1 MYWSG
6 PASLRIGWSSH
17 VQATGTQRKGEPMH
31 RLFGLLALTAA
42 ALGLYLLFGP
52 EAGPRTGGVG
62 IESAPIAYSGWALGL
77 VMGLALAWLAGV
89 DWSSLPVRAVT
100 WVRLQRRRLW
110 WAMLGSVFAG
120 ILLLF

>member
-1 MYWSG
+1 
-6 PASLRIGWSSH
+6 
-17 VQATGTQRKGEPMH
+17 MH
-31 RLFGLLALTAA
+31 RLFGLLALMAA
-42 ALGLYLLFGP
+42 GLGLYLLFGP
-52 EAGPRTGGVG
+52 ESEPRIGGAG

-77 VMGLALAWLAGV
+77 VMGLALAWLARI
-89 DWSSLPVRAVT
+89 DWSTLPVRIIT